1 MQLSPALI
9 HLLIHGVPTPQ
20 SLWVA
25 WHWEPSIGLG
35 LLLLAFVYLWGVGAL
50 WRRAGVNHGVR
61 YWQVVSFLGGI
72 LTLCIALLSPL
83 DTLSEVLFSAHMV
96 QHLLLLLVAPPLFVL
111 SRPWAVLL
119 WAFPRVVRQRLGQ
132 WQRSRPVRYSWQIAT
147 LSPVV
152 WGINTVVLWL
162 WHAPALYQA
171 AVADEVVHAL
181 EHSSFLI
188 VATLFWWIVI
198 YPQGG
203 RRRYGVSLLYVF
215 LTALQGGV
223 LGALLT
229 FSTALWYPVYAPL
242 ATAWGMTP
250 LADQQLA
257 GLIMWIPSGILYLL
271 AAALLF
277 IAWLAIL
284 ERGMPQRKPVTIVT
298 ERLLPD

>member
-1 MQLSPALI
+1 MHIPLAMI
-9 HLLIHGVPTPQ
+9 HLLIHSASAPQ
-20 SLWVA
+20 HLWVA

-35 LLLLAFVYLWGVGAL
+35 LLLLALVYLWGVGTL
-50 WRRAGVNHGVR
+50 WRRAGINRGVQ
-61 YWQVVSFLGGI
+61 YWQVACFLSGI
-72 LTLCIALLSPL
+72 LTILIALLSPL
-83 DTLSEVLFSAHMV
+83 DALSEVLFSAHMV

-111 SRPWAVLL
+111 SRPWAALL
-119 WAFPRVVRQRLGQ
+119 WAFPWTVRRQLGR
-132 WQRSRPVRYSWQIAT
+132 WQCSRPVRYSWQIAT
-147 LSPVV
+147 LPPVV
-152 WGINTVVLWL
+152 WVINTVVLWL
-162 WHAPALYQA
+162 WYAPALYQA
-171 AVADEVVHAL
+171 AVANEVVHAL
-181 EHSSFLI
+181 EHSSFLM

-215 LTALQGGV
+215 LTALQGGI

-229 FSTALWYPVYAPL
+229 FSTVLWYPVYAPL

-277 IAWLAIL
+277 IAWLAVL
-284 ERGMPQRKPVTIVT
+284 ERGMPQRKSVTIVT